1 MNKFSRNR
9 KKSLSVAVA
18 VALISSIM
26 TVAGP
31 AQAAKTE
38 LVIGSTQ
45 GIPQLNPIIQ
55 TFAAEVTLWPLL
67 WAGLTRRTEGG
78 DVAPDLAKSWTANAK
93 GTKWVFTLNAGAKFS
108 DGSPLSPAAVKANF
122 LYVLDEKTISQRKG
136 NVNMIENMTTTK
148 NTITFNLNKPNALF
162 SMAVADIRLIK
173 VSEVQDFNTNPST
186 SGPFKVKDF
195 SPNVSLK
202 LEQNPNYFGSK
213 PKLKGISFVKA
224 ADPTAAVTSLRTG
237 DIDFLYELPLS
248 SAAPL
253 AKDSKLKIHRAKVS
267 SIPVAWEM
275 DFQSAPFNNLKARQA
290 LAYAVNRKAMLNAA
304 YYGFGTVSTY
314 GTLVADKSKW
324 QCGKAAGLTQYTFDL
339 EKAKALFA
347 EAGVTSFTWWG
358 VSGALPEFDA
368 MGQVLQADLKKI
380 GIDMKFENNEVG
392 IWADKFYPG
401 GKSYPGLL
409 VPNYFSLQ
417 YEPAYSMF
425 FAKTGGWEANWNNKK
440 YDAAYDK
447 AIGTVDAKKRA
458 KLWCVGQK
466 LENQELPV
474 ISPFTF
480 DKLHASNKN
489 ISGVWVESTGDL
501 HLEGAFSTK

>member
-1 MNKFSRNR
+1 M
-9 KKSLSVAVA
+9 
-18 VALISSIM
+18 
-26 TVAGP
+26 
-31 AQAAKTE
+31 
-38 LVIGSTQ
+38 
-45 GIPQLNPIIQ
+45 
-55 TFAAEVTLWPLL
+55 
-67 WAGLTRRTEGG
+67 
-78 DVAPDLAKSWTANAK
+78 
-93 GTKWVFTLNAGAKFS
+93 
-108 DGSPLSPAAVKANF
+108 
-122 LYVLDEKTISQRKG
+122 
-136 NVNMIENMTTTK
+136 
-148 NTITFNLNKPNALF
+148 
-162 SMAVADIRLIK
+162 
-173 VSEVQDFNTNPST
+173 
-186 SGPFKVKDF
+186 DF
-195 SPNVSLK
+195 S
-202 LEQNPNYFGSK
+202 
-213 PKLKGISFVKA
+213 
-224 ADPTAAVTSLRTG
+224 
-237 DIDFLYELPLS
+237 
-248 SAAPL
+248 
-253 AKDSKLKIHRAKVS
+253 
-267 SIPVAWEM
+267 
-275 DFQSAPFNNLKARQA
+275 SAPFNNLKARQA
-290 LAYAVNRKAMLNAA
+290 LAYAVNREAMLNAA

-324 QCGKAAGLTQYTFDL
+324 QCGKASGLTQYKFNL

-368 MGQVLQADLKKI
+368 MGQILQADLKKI
-380 GIDMKFENNEVG
+380 GIDMKIENNEVG

-401 GKSYPGLL
+401 GKSYPGLV

-425 FAKTGGWEANWNNKK
+425 FAKTGGLEANWNNAA

>member
-1 MNKFSRNR
+1 
-9 KKSLSVAVA
+9 
-18 VALISSIM
+18 
-26 TVAGP
+26 
-31 AQAAKTE
+31 
-38 LVIGSTQ
+38 
-45 GIPQLNPIIQ
+45 
-55 TFAAEVTLWPLL
+55 
-67 WAGLTRRTEGG
+67 
-78 DVAPDLAKSWTANAK
+78 
-93 GTKWVFTLNAGAKFS
+93 
-108 DGSPLSPAAVKANF
+108 
-122 LYVLDEKTISQRKG
+122 
-136 NVNMIENMTTTK
+136 
-148 NTITFNLNKPNALF
+148 
-162 SMAVADIRLIK
+162 
-173 VSEVQDFNTNPST
+173 
-186 SGPFKVKDF
+186 
-195 SPNVSLK
+195 
-202 LEQNPNYFGSK
+202 
-213 PKLKGISFVKA
+213 
-224 ADPTAAVTSLRTG
+224 
-237 DIDFLYELPLS
+237 
-248 SAAPL
+248 
-253 AKDSKLKIHRAKVS
+253 
-267 SIPVAWEM
+267 
-275 DFQSAPFNNLKARQA
+275 
-290 LAYAVNRKAMLNAA
+290 MLNAA

-380 GIDMKFENNEVG
+380 GIDMKIENNEVG

-425 FAKTGGWEANWNNKK
+425 FAKTGGWEANWNNTK